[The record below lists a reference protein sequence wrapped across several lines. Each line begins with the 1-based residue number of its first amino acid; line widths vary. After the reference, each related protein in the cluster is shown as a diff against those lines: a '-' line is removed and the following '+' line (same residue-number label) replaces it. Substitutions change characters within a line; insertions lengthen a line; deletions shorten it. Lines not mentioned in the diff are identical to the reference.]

1 MKIIV
6 RAFVVVLALTGAIA
20 STQTSSASARTIAS
34 SSMQSRLMP
43 VPTCPPDG
51 STSCDLMPV
60 PTCPPDGTTDCGI
73 GAAHPK

>member
-6 RAFVVVLALTGAIA
+6 RAFVAVLVLTGAIA
-20 STQTSSASARTIAS
+20 STQTSVASAHTIAS
-34 SSMQSRLMP
+34 SSMQSQLMP

-51 STSCDLMPV
+51 ST
-60 PTCPPDGTTDCGI
+60 DCGL